1 MRLGLWHFNS
11 NNHLEQQ
18 SPQMLHFNKFLSF
31 PPAASSLLMVVNET
45 AKEMREGRRR
55 TEFLLKGISISGKS
69 PLGYVEQQIHLEA
82 FFKKVNVAL

>member
-1 MRLGLWHFNS
+1 MAFQLQQPPRTAESS
-11 NNHLEQQ
+11 NAARN
-18 SPQMLHFNKFLSF
+18 MFLSV

-69 PLGYVEQQIHLEA
+69 PLGYVEQQIYLEA